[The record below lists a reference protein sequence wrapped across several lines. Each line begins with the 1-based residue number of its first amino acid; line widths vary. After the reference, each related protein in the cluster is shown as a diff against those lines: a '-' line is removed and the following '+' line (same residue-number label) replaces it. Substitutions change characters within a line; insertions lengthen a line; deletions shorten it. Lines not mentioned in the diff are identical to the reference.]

1 MRRYLTLVLVLCAVL
16 SAKAQDGIYADF
28 TTSMGSFTCQLHYD
42 RAPKTVA
49 NFIALATGERAW
61 LDLNSGAARRIPFF
75 DGLTFHRV
83 VSGFVIQGGSRNG
96 NGTDGPGYTF
106 QDEFEPTLRH
116 NKAGILSMA
125 NSGLNSNGSQFFIT
139 LAATSFLD
147 DVHSVFGEVTSGL
160 SVVQAIGVVAVDG
173 NSKPITPVI
182 MQSVTIRR
190 VGAAAQAFNV
200 SAQGLPSVGGAG
212 PNITRSGASYF
223 LQFPRSIYS
232 EYQLFDSS
240 NLTAW
245 TRSKIGS
252 TWCLHRRQTW
262 TLRVLLSDPRIFTGW
277 HKWPIRDRSL
287 LRPALEAARFSCFS
301 MAVESLIL
309 NPNNGGTGTGTFNG
323 DPLMITLYTWSQEAY
338 RAQFDCRTDEL
349 VRLVLSLVF
358 TSANAG
364 ELSRDGRCR
373 TLFHHVTGTFS
384 FTPPAALQPI
394 ASQSIHHL
402 EAREIS
408 KIDTKVESWHTP
420 WAEFARFPVS
430 TLRL

>member
-1 MRRYLTLVLVLCAVL
+1 MRRFLTLALALCAIL
-16 SAKAQDGIYADF
+16 SAKAQDGIFADF

-61 LDLNSGAARRIPFF
+61 LDLNSGAARRNPFF

-96 NGTDGPGYTF
+96 IGTDGPGYTF

-139 LAATSFLD
+139 LGATPHLD

-190 VGAAAQAFNV
+190 MGSAAQAFNV

-212 PNITRSGASYF
+212 PNITRSGTSYF

-240 NLTAW
+240 NLSVW
-245 TRSKIGS
+245 TKSKIGLYVAPAPS
-252 TWCLHRRQTW
+252 TDLDVTNSAIGPAHFYRVAQVAYPGPLFTPPSVAGG
-262 TLRVLLSDPRIFTGW
+262 TLQIFFDGGGT
-277 HKWPIRDRSL
+277 
-287 LRPALEAARFSCFS
+287 
-301 MAVESLIL
+301 LIL
-309 NPNNGGTGTGTFNG
+309 NPNSAGTGTGSFDGNS
-323 DPLMITLYTWSQEAY
+323 LVITSYTWSQEAY
-338 RAQFDCRTDEL
+338 RALFDCRTDEL

-364 ELSRDGRCR
+364 NFRG
-373 TLFHHVTGTFS
+373 TAFAAPPFTVTGTFS
-384 FTPPAALQPI
+384 LTPPAALQPI
-394 ASQSIHHL
+394 ASQSITT
-402 EAREIS
+402 S
-408 KIDTKVESWHTP
+408 KRVKS
-420 WAEFARFPVS
+420 RRS
-430 TLRL
+430 TRR